1 MLMSQESTSEN
12 QRIDF
17 SAMGTEF
24 FCIVIGS
31 TSETCE
37 ALVSLAY
44 DLEAKW
50 SRFQPNSELMTLNNN
65 PNAEIEV
72 SDFTLR
78 LLSEI
83 QFGYE
88 ITSGLFDANV
98 LYPMISSGF
107 SESRLSRGLHTN
119 WAAQSNSEATVA
131 DIEIDW
137 ENKTAKIPQGVGIDA
152 GGVGK
157 GLAADLMA
165 DYALA
170 LGAKG
175 IATFAGGDVSVK
187 GLSKDMKGWKI
198 GISNPHNVNEF
209 VGSVNL
215 SRGGLATSSPHG
227 WQNSKL
233 MTHHII
239 DPRTNK
245 SSNEQTLQATVVAAN
260 SSHADMLTKMC
271 LLLPIDKAIVEI
283 ERLHADAMLISNQNE
298 IHTTAT
304 WQELT

>member
-1 MLMSQESTSEN
+1 MSQESTSEN

-65 PNAEIEV
+65 PNTEIEV

-88 ITSGLFDANV
+88 LTTGLFDANV
-98 LYPMISSGF
+98 LDPMISSGF
-107 SESRLSRGLHTN
+107 SESRLSKGLHTN
-119 WAAQSNSEATVA
+119 WAAQSNSDATVA
-131 DIEIDW
+131 DIEIDL
-137 ENKTAKIPQGVGIDA
+137 ESKTAKIPHGVGIDA

-175 IATFAGGDVSVK
+175 IAIFAGGDVSVK
-187 GLSKDMKGWKI
+187 GLSKDMNGWEI
-198 GISNPHNVNEF
+198 GISNPHKVKEF
-209 VGSVNL
+209 VGSINL

-233 MTHHII
+233 MTNHII
-239 DPRTNK
+239 DPRTKK

-260 SSHADMLTKMC
+260 ASHADMLTKMC
-271 LLLPIDKAIVEI
+271 LLLPADKAIFEI

-304 WQELT
+304 WQELAC